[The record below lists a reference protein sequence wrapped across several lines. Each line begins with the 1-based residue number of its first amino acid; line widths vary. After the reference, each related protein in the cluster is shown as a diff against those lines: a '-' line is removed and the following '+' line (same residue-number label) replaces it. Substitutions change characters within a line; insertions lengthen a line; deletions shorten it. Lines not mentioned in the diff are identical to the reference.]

1 MRIAV
6 CLPQVPFEH
15 GGAELFAET
24 LVRELNARDHEA
36 TLVTV
41 PFKWYPGTRVLTQ
54 ALTWRLLDLEE
65 SNGRPIDM
73 VVGTKFPSYCIR
85 HHNKVIWCVHQFRQ
99 AYDFDRTELGQFSE
113 SPEDRATIEAIRRM
127 DEVAFGEAK
136 AVFATSKNVAGRIH
150 DSIGFEAEV
159 MPHPAQTLDYRFDA
173 IGDFVLSVGRLDRA
187 KRVDLLLEAAKL
199 GAFRVVVAGDGPA
212 RSDLEAKAQALGIAD
227 RVEFRGRVVD
237 ATLADLYAT
246 CGCVY
251 YAPID
256 EDFGM
261 VPYEAF
267 LSGKPVV
274 TTNDAGGPL
283 EVVTDM
289 VTGVVTAPTAAAI
302 AAGIAGLLASPQQ
315 VQQQGEA
322 GRKIA
327 KTVTWDATIARLLA
341 AGGGK

>member
-24 LVRELNARDHEA
+24 LVRELQQRDHEA

-54 ALTWRLLDLEE
+54 AFTWRLLDLEE
-65 SNGRPIDM
+65 SNGRPIDL

-85 HHNKVIWCVHQFRQ
+85 HPNKLIWLVHQFRQ

-136 AVFATSKNVAGRIH
+136 AVFATSQNVAGRLL
-150 DSIGFEAEV
+150 DSTGVVAEV
-159 MPHPAQTLDYRFDA
+159 MPHPAQTLDYRFDQ
-173 IGDFVLSVGRLDRA
+173 IGDFALSVGRLDRA
-187 KRVDLLLEAAKL
+187 KRVGLLLEAAKQ
-199 GAFRVVVAGDGPA
+199 GGFKVVIAGDGPERA
-212 RSDLEAKAQALGIAD
+212 ALETQAQQLGIAD
-227 RVEFRGRVVD
+227 RVQFAGRVDD

-246 CGCVY
+246 CGCVF

-274 TTNDAGGPL
+274 TTRDAGGPL
-283 EVVTDM
+283 EVVTDG
-289 VTGVVTAPTAAAI
+289 VTGIVTTSAATPI
-302 AAGIAGLLASPQQ
+302 ADAVARLLNSPDRAKAM
-315 VQQQGEA
+315 GEA

-327 KTVTWDATIARLLA
+327 ETVTWDSTIERLLA
-341 AGGGK
+341 AAR

>member
-6 CLPQVPFEH
+6 CAPQVPFEH
-15 GGAELFAET
+15 GGAELFTET
-24 LVRELNARDHEA
+24 LVAELQKRGHEA
-36 TLVTV
+36 TLVTI
-41 PFKWYPGTRVLTQ
+41 PFKWYPGTRVLSQ
-54 ALTWRLLDLEE
+54 ALLWRMLDLEE
-65 SNGRPIDM
+65 SNGRKIDL
-73 VVGTKFPSYCIR
+73 VVGTKFPSYAVR
-85 HHNKVIWCVHQFRQ
+85 HPNKVIWCVHQFRQ

-136 AVFATSKNVAGRIH
+136 AVFATSQNVAGRIR

-159 MPHPAQTLDYRFDA
+159 MPHPAQTLAYRFEA

-187 KRVDLLLEAAKL
+187 KRVDLLLEAAQL
-199 GAFRVVVAGDGPA
+199 GAFRVVIAGDGPA
-212 RSDLEAKAQALGIAD
+212 RADLEAKAQSLGIAD
-227 RVEFRGRVVD
+227 RVEFRGRVDD

-274 TTNDAGGPL
+274 TTSDAGGPL
-283 EVVTDM
+283 EVVIDRE
-289 VTGVVTAPTAAAI
+289 TGIVAAPTAAAI
-302 AAGIAGLLASPQQ
+302 AEGVARLLDSPELAKIN
-315 VQQQGEA
+315 GEC
-322 GRKIA
+322 GRKVA
-327 KTVTWDATIARLLA
+327 ETVTWDSTIARLLA
-341 AGGGK
+341 AAR

>member
-24 LVRELNARDHEA
+24 LVRELQQRDHEA

-54 ALTWRLLDLEE
+54 AFTWRLLDLEE
-65 SNGRPIDM
+65 SNGRPIDL

-85 HHNKVIWCVHQFRQ
+85 HPNKVIWLVHQFRQ

-136 AVFATSKNVAGRIH
+136 AVFATSQNVAGRLL
-150 DSIGFEAEV
+150 DSTGVVAEV
-159 MPHPAQTLDYRFDA
+159 MPHPAQTLDYRFDQ
-173 IGDFVLSVGRLDRA
+173 IGDFALSVGRLDRA
-187 KRVDLLLEAAKL
+187 KRVGLLLEAAKQ
-199 GAFRVVVAGDGPA
+199 GGFKVVIAGDGPERA
-212 RSDLEAKAQALGIAD
+212 ALEAQAQQLGIAD
-227 RVEFRGRVVD
+227 RVQFAGRVDD

-246 CGCVY
+246 CGCVF

-274 TTNDAGGPL
+274 TTRDAGGPL
-283 EVVTDM
+283 EVVTDG
-289 VTGVVTAPTAAAI
+289 VTGIVTTPAAVPI
-302 AAGIAGLLASPQQ
+302 ADAVERLLNSPDRAKAM
-315 VQQQGEA
+315 GEA

-327 KTVTWDATIARLLA
+327 ETVTWDSTIERLLA
-341 AGGGK
+341 AAR

>member
-6 CLPQVPFEH
+6 CAPQVPFEH
-15 GGAELFAET
+15 GGAELFTET
-24 LVRELNARDHEA
+24 LVAELQKRGHEA
-36 TLVTV
+36 TLVTI
-41 PFKWYPGTRVLTQ
+41 PFKWYPGTRVLSQ
-54 ALTWRLLDLEE
+54 ALLWRMLDLEE
-65 SNGRPIDM
+65 SNGRKIDL
-73 VVGTKFPSYCIR
+73 VVGTKFPSYAVR
-85 HHNKVIWCVHQFRQ
+85 HPNKVIWCVHQFRQ

-136 AVFATSKNVAGRIH
+136 AVFATSQNVAGRIR

-159 MPHPAQTLDYRFDA
+159 MPHPAQTLAYRFDA
-173 IGDFVLSVGRLDRA
+173 VGDFVLSVGRLDRA

-212 RSDLEAKAQALGIAD
+212 RADLEAKAQSLGIAD
-227 RVEFRGRVVD
+227 RVEFRGRVDD

-274 TTNDAGGPL
+274 TTSDAGGPL
-283 EVVTDM
+283 EVVIDRE
-289 VTGVVTAPTAAAI
+289 TGIVAAPTAAAI
-302 AAGIAGLLASPQQ
+302 AEGVARLLDSPELAKIN
-315 VQQQGEA
+315 GEC
-322 GRKIA
+322 GRKVA
-327 KTVTWDATIARLLA
+327 ETVTWDSTIARLLA
-341 AGGGK
+341 AAR

>member
-24 LVRELNARDHEA
+24 LVRELQERDHEA

-41 PFKWYPGTRVLTQ
+41 PFKWYPGTRALTQ
-54 ALTWRLLDLEE
+54 AFTWRLLDLEE
-65 SNGRPIDM
+65 SNGRPIDL

-85 HHNKVIWCVHQFRQ
+85 HPNKLIWLVHQFRQ

-127 DEVAFGEAK
+127 DEVAFSEAK
-136 AVFATSKNVAGRIH
+136 AVFATSRNVAGRLL
-150 DSIGFEAEV
+150 DSTGVVAEV
-159 MPHPAQTLDYRFDA
+159 MPHPAQTLGYRFDQ

-187 KRVDLLLEAAKL
+187 KRVGLLLEAAKR
-199 GAFRVVVAGDGPA
+199 GGFKVVIAGDGPERA
-212 RSDLEAKAQALGIAD
+212 ALEAHAQQLGIAD
-227 RVEFRGRVVD
+227 RIQFAGRVDD

-246 CGCVY
+246 CGCVF

-274 TTNDAGGPL
+274 TTHDAGGPL
-283 EVVTDM
+283 EVVTDG
-289 VTGVVTAPTAAAI
+289 VTGIVTIPAAAPI
-302 AAGIAGLLASPQQ
+302 ADAVARLLNSPDRAQA
-315 VQQQGEA
+315 QGEA

-327 KTVTWDATIARLLA
+327 ETVTWDSTIERLLA
-341 AGGGK
+341 AAR

>member
-24 LVRELNARDHEA
+24 LVRELQQRDHEA

-54 ALTWRLLDLEE
+54 AFTWRLLDLEE
-65 SNGRPIDM
+65 SNGRPIDL

-85 HHNKVIWCVHQFRQ
+85 HPNKLIWLVHQFRQ

-136 AVFATSKNVAGRIH
+136 AVFAISQNVAGRLFNST
-150 DSIGFEAEV
+150 DVTAEV
-159 MPHPAQTLDYRFDA
+159 MPPPPQTLDYRFDQ
-173 IGDFVLSVGRLDRA
+173 IGDFALSVGRLDRA
-187 KRVDLLLEAAKL
+187 KRVGLLLEAAKQ
-199 GAFRVVVAGDGPA
+199 GGFKVVIAGDGSERVA
-212 RSDLEAKAQALGIAD
+212 LEAQAQQLGIAD
-227 RVEFRGRVVD
+227 RVQFAGRVD
-237 ATLADLYAT
+237 EATLADLYAT
-246 CGCVY
+246 CGCVF

-274 TTNDAGGPL
+274 TTRDAGGPL
-283 EVVTDM
+283 EVVTDG
-289 VTGVVTAPTAAAI
+289 VTGIVTTPAAAPI
-302 AAGIAGLLASPQQ
+302 ADAVARLLNSPDRAQA
-315 VQQQGEA
+315 QGEA

-327 KTVTWDATIARLLA
+327 ETITWDSTIERLLA
-341 AGGGK
+341 AAR